1 MGSSDLPKI
10 SLRKLVAKDSE
21 ELARLKSCMLEL
33 GFFKLID
40 HGLNPTVRTDFKI
53 NNIRFMIK
61 NIESPSILLHY

>member
-53 NNIRFMIK
+53 NN
-61 NIESPSILLHY
+61 S

>member
-1 MGSSDLPKI
+1 MDLPKI
-10 SLRKLVAKDSE
+10 SLPKLVAKDSE

-53 NNIRFMIK
+53 NN
-61 NIESPSILLHY
+61 S